1 MKPEVIPAIMPEDFD
16 DLEEKV
22 SRVVGLVKSVQ
33 LDIMDGKFVPERTWP
48 YRNNHGE
55 LDNIIS
61 EAEAMP
67 FWDQINY
74 EVDLMVSD
82 IETAGY
88 NWIKAGA
95 SRIIFHIESSPNIL
109 ELIKKIKS
117 EFGDSKISLASP
129 EIGVAIDNA
138 TDLGEL
144 EKYLSDVDFV
154 QMMGID
160 KIGFQGEPMSQKI
173 IPRITEFR
181 KKHPETIISIDGAV
195 SSDSAKALIEAG
207 VNRLVSGSFIFNFGD
222 IKEAISI
229 LKN

>member
-22 SRVVGLVKSVQ
+22 SRVVGLVKTVQ

-48 YRNNHGE
+48 YVCNRGE
-55 LDNIIS
+55 LERIIS
-61 EAEAMP
+61 ETDAMP
-67 FWDQINY
+67 HWDNINY
-74 EVDLMVSD
+74 EVDLMVRDPEVAS
-82 IETAGY
+82 Y

-95 SRIIFHIESSPNIL
+95 SRIIFHIESAPNIL
-109 ELIKKIKS
+109 DLIKKIKV
-117 EFGDSKISLASP
+117 EFGDAKISPTAP
-129 EIGVAIDNA
+129 EIGVAIDNS
-138 TDLGEL
+138 TPLTEL
-144 EKYLSDVDFV
+144 EKYLDDVDFV

-160 KIGFQGEPMSQKI
+160 KIGFQGEPMSETV

-181 KKHPETIISIDGAV
+181 KKHEETIISVDGAV
-195 SSDSAKALIEAG
+195 SGDSAKALIDAG
-207 VNRLVSGSFIFNFGD
+207 VNRLVSGSFIFNSLD